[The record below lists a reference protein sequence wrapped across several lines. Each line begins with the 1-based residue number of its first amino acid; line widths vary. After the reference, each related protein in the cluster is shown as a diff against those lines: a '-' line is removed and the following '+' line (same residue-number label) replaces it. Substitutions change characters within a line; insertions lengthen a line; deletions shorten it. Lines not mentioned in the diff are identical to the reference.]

1 MIHHS
6 KPNSMNENGFK
17 KILTSSQN
25 DNLNKVKTKTSSYL
39 NFLSNTEK
47 SNKKN
52 AKLKEKEKEKEKENK
67 NHISSTIQT
76 NSNNNKKNAINLKTL
91 DNNWVNKV
99 TKNNQIKKK
108 TSTKNLVN
116 NISVSTKLIGGNML
130 NSSEIN
136 LNLNPNYS

>member
-52 AKLKEKEKEKEKENK
+52 PKLKEKEKEKENK
-67 NHISSTIQT
+67 NHLSSTIQT
-76 NSNNNKKNAINLKTL
+76 NYNNNKKNAINLKTL

-99 TKNNQIKKK
+99 TKNNQIKKIK
-108 TSTKNLVN
+108 YKKFSK
-116 NISVSTKLIGGNML
+116 
-130 NSSEIN
+130 
-136 LNLNPNYS
+136 